1 MSEDRPA
8 PEGVDPTKPNAA
20 RVYNYLLGGK
30 DNYEAD
36 RAVALRM
43 LSIAPDNRLLA
54 TFSRAFLT
62 GSAKMAAEAGI
73 RQFVDIG
80 SGIPA
85 SPSVY
90 ETVMA
95 VDPES
100 KVASIDYDPV
110 VFAHTNAMFCDLP
123 NVTPML
129 GDFRDPGDLIA
140 RLPTEAGIDL
150 SQPIAILLVG
160 VLHFVLEDEKPAET
174 MSRFHE
180 VMAPGS
186 YVAFTHGA
194 TESDKTWVQQ
204 TVTDTVGSTAQF
216 VFRSRADV
224 ATIFK
229 GFDML
234 EPGVVPVQH
243 WIGDDLPETRMV
255 VLGGICRK
263 N

>member
-1 MSEDRPA
+1 MSNDRPA

-20 RVYNYLLGGK
+20 RIYNYLLGGK

-36 RAVALRM
+36 RMVAQRM
-43 LSIAPDNRLLA
+43 LSIAPDNRTLA
-54 TFSRAFLT
+54 TLSRAFLT
-62 GSAKMAAEAGI
+62 GSAKMAAETGI

-95 VDPES
+95 VDPDS
-100 KVASIDYDPV
+100 RLASIDYDPV
-110 VFAHTNAMFCDLP
+110 VIAHTNAMFCDLP
-123 NVTPML
+123 GVTPML
-129 GDFRDPGDLIA
+129 GDFREPDDIIA
-140 RLPTEAGIDL
+140 RLPEAGIDL
-150 SQPIAILLVG
+150 SEPIALLLVG
-160 VLHFVLEDEKPAET
+160 LLHFVLEDEKPAEV
-174 MSRFHE
+174 MARLHE

-229 GFDML
+229 GFDL
-234 EPGVVPVQH
+234 LDPGIVPVQQ
-243 WIGDDLPETRMV
+243 WLSDDLPDTRMV

-263 N
+263 S